1 MARTQLKVS
10 KATKERVQ
18 RRVNLA
24 SAPYVARRR
33 NFNTSKQGLSLS
45 LTKALVWSSL

>member
-18 RRVNLA
+18 RRVSLA
-24 SAPYVARRR
+24 NAPYVARRR
-33 NFNTSKQGLSLS
+33 NFSTSKTTSLS
-45 LTKALVWSSL
+45 LVKAAVWTMV